1 MFTKP
6 LIKQPVTISDFSADM
21 ASINRLLAAAAIS
34 SRFRSN
40 LLADPENALN
50 AGFGGE
56 YFPLSQ
62 RTQNLLISVRA
73 STLPD
78 FVRELDEK
86 LSYRLHIS

>member
-21 ASINRLLAAAAIS
+21 TSINRLLVAAAIS
-34 SRFRSN
+34 PRFRSS
-40 LLADPENALN
+40 LLADPGSALK

-56 YFPLSQ
+56 YFPFSQ
-62 RTQNLLISVRA
+62 QTQNLLISIQA

-78 FVRELDEK
+78 FVSKLDEK

>member
-21 ASINRLLAAAAIS
+21 ASINRLLVAAAINP
-34 SRFRSN
+34 RFRSR
-40 LLADPENALN
+40 LLTNPGNALQT
-50 AGFGGE
+50 GFGGE

-62 RTQNLLISVRA
+62 QTQNLLISVQA
-73 STLPD
+73 TTLPD
-78 FVRELDEK
+78 FVRKLDEK